1 MTNEEILNRLELI
14 YSTNS
19 QITDLRKAVTENNLH
34 SLFRLFENISNDD
47 QTTDLRKAM
56 LNNDRYALFRLLKS
70 MNDSS
75 LVDAMKK
82 IDTLDNFNQDALSQG
97 QIKSKVWLIKELE
110 KLDLNLG
117 TIFLCAGWYAILAT
131 MLFESNCKI
140 DKIRSF
146 DIDPDCI
153 EIAEIFNKLFVL
165 DNWKFK
171 AITEDIFN
179 IDYFQHTWQTYS
191 KTNNRTSRPI
201 TDSPT
206 TIINTSCEHIS
217 DFNEWYSKIPNGKIV
232 VLQTNNYF
240 EIEEHVNCS
249 ESLEKFADNT
259 PMETVLF
266 SGELELPKYTRF
278 MRIGFR

>member
-1 MTNEEILNRLELI
+1 
-14 YSTNS
+14 
-19 QITDLRKAVTENNLH
+19 
-34 SLFRLFENISNDD
+34 
-47 QTTDLRKAM
+47 
-56 LNNDRYALFRLLKS
+56 